1 MHYLL
6 LLANDPDAWDDP
18 DAGADDG
25 VIEDWTAYTEA
36 LAAAG
41 VLVSGAA
48 LHASGTA
55 TAVRRRDGRA
65 LPTDGPWAETKEHPV
80 GFYAIDAPDLDVA
93 LGWEARMPNVC
104 TGTVEVRPIRDTS
117 LADAARECRLRR
129 TWPAR
134 HGPSGSASS
143 PPSPAGSAISSWPR
157 TRSTTP
163 SRRPPRRGRATG
175 CPTARGRG

>member
-48 LHASGTA
+48 LHAPGTA
-55 TAVRRRDGRA
+55 TAVRRRDGQA
-65 LPTDGPWAETKEHPV
+65 LLTDGPWAETKEHLV
-80 GFYAIDAPDLDVA
+80 GFYVIDAPDLDAA
-93 LGWEARMPNVC
+93 LSGP
-104 TGTVEVRPIRDTS
+104 TS
-117 LADAARECRLRR
+117 RVTA
-129 TWPAR
+129 
-134 HGPSGSASS
+134 
-143 PPSPAGSAISSWPR
+143 
-157 TRSTTP
+157 
-163 SRRPPRRGRATG
+163 PRRGRPAARAATRSRAG
-175 CPTARGRG
+175 GTRVPGASRSS